1 MKYDS
6 HPHGSLQE
14 GGKRVNRTMITG
26 TNTLTQLQKQM
37 DVISHNIANVETNGY
52 KTRTTTFTDLLVQQF
67 QNQPNTAGEV
77 GRLTPNGIRQGVGAK
92 LAQIQMVMTQGN
104 IVDTGRALDLALTKE
119 GQFFRVSLQNET
131 GNEIVYSR
139 DGAFYFTPVTEN
151 EVMLVTSSG
160 HPVLDENNEL
170 IRINGQAKE
179 YKIDENGSMTVT
191 IDNGDV
197 QNFQLG
203 ITSVEKPQFLE
214 LKGNNSVGLPKNFA
228 DLDVGI
234 EEILTDL
241 GPNQISMKQGALEKS
256 NVDLTKEMTDL
267 IQTQRSYQFQARSIN
282 LADQMMGLINGI
294 R

>member
-1 MKYDS
+1 
-6 HPHGSLQE
+6 
-14 GGKRVNRTMITG
+14 
-26 TNTLTQLQKQM
+26 M

-67 QNQPNTAGEV
+67 QNQPNAAGEV

-179 YKIDENGSMTVT
+179 YKIDENGRMTVT

-214 LKGNNSVGLPKNFA
+214 LKGNNSVGLPENFA
-228 DLDVGI
+228 DLDVGV

-256 NVDLTKEMTDL
+256 NVDLTREMTDL